1 MSKNTH
7 NTQQGSAT
15 KGVAG
20 SLLCG
25 IAAAF
30 ALVAVPFA
38 GGDESTITGAILIG
52 FAIGWGLLAR
62 LGHGSYRWA
71 AVPAAALAVSGGAL
85 TILAPSSETLDT
97 LGWIWP
103 PLLLALV
110 VWMAAQARR
119 DRGDV
124 RCSRLLYPVF
134 AVMALAAVGCGYETV
149 LTGQGAGAARVE
161 GDRLVD
167 VGGHRLNIRCVG
179 SGNPT
184 VVLEPGLGESA
195 SEMGRLIAP
204 EVARTTRVCVYD
216 RAGHGRSDVAPE
228 ADAATDLHVLL
239 ERAHVPGPYV
249 LAGHSLG
256 GMCVLDYAHRYPFE
270 VGGVVLLDSMHPR
283 QTNSAADMGSVLDV
297 VPTLARTG
305 IARLLFDPKEGEPAA
320 QARQFVRDVEQ
331 MPAQLDRAAQLKK
344 LGDRPLGVVT
354 ASQGSQPGWTAHQN
368 ELAGLSSQSFH
379 RTIAGSTH
387 QSLVDDPQHA
397 AASSRAI
404 RDVVVAIRD
413 RKGA

>member
-1 MSKNTH
+1 MPSRTW
-7 NTQQGSAT
+7 
-15 KGVAG
+15 
-20 SLLCG
+20 L
-25 IAAAF
+25 
-30 ALVAVPFA
+30 
-38 GGDESTITGAILIG
+38 G

-85 TILAPSSETLDT
+85 IILAPSSETLDT

-134 AVMALAAVGCGYETV
+134 AVMALSAVGCGYETV
-149 LTGQGAGAARVE
+149 LTSQGAGAARVE

-195 SEMGRLIAP
+195 SEMARLIAP

-216 RAGHGRSDVAPE
+216 RAGHGRSDVAPQ

-239 ERAHVPGPYV
+239 ERAHVPGPYI

-256 GMCVLDYAHRYPFE
+256 GMYALDYAHRYPSE

-305 IARLLFDPKEGEPAA
+305 IARLLFDPKDGEPAA
-320 QARQFVRDVEQ
+320 QARQFARDVEQ
-331 MPAQLDRAAQLKK
+331 MPAQLDRAAQLKT
-344 LGDRPLGVVT
+344 LGDRPLAVVT
-354 ASQGSQPGWTAHQN
+354 ASQGSQPGWTEHQN
-368 ELAGLSSQSFH
+368 QLAGLSSQSFH

>member
-7 NTQQGSAT
+7 NARQGAAT
-15 KGVAG
+15 KVVAA
-20 SLLCG
+20 SLLSG

-30 ALVAVPFA
+30 VLVAVPFA
-38 GGDESTITGAILIG
+38 GGDEPAITGAILLG

-62 LGHGSYRWA
+62 LGHGPYRWA
-71 AVPAAALAVSGGAL
+71 AVPAAALALSGGAL
-85 TILAPSSETLDT
+85 IILAPSSETLDT

-119 DRGDV
+119 RRGDAP
-124 RCSRLLYPVF
+124 CSRLLYLVF
-134 AVMALAAVGCGYETV
+134 AVMALSAVGCGYQTV
-149 LTGQGAGAARVE
+149 LTNQGAGPARVE

-195 SEMGRLIAP
+195 AAIGRLIAP
-204 EVARTTRVCVYD
+204 DVAHTTRVCVYD
-216 RAGHGRSDVAPE
+216 RAGHGRSDVAPD

-239 ERAHVPGPYV
+239 ERAHVQAPYV

-256 GMCVLDYAHRYPFE
+256 GMYVLDYAHCYPSE

-283 QTNSAADMGSVLDV
+283 QTDSAADMGSALDV

-305 IARLLFDPKEGEPAA
+305 IARLLFDPKDGEPAA
-320 QARQFVRDVEQ
+320 QARQFVRDVQQ
-331 MPAQLDRAAQLKK
+331 MPAQLERAAQLMT

-354 ASQGSQPGWTAHQN
+354 ASHGSQPGWTEHQN

-387 QSLVDDPQHA
+387 QSLIDDARHA

-404 RDVVVAIRD
+404 RDIVVAIR